1 MKVNLT
7 ITTNKSDAIFLL
19 PTVGLTNNY
28 KAFTLH
34 IAMWNYVLNIES
46 KY

>member
-1 MKVNLT
+1 MKVR
-7 ITTNKSDAIFLL
+7 ITTNKSDAIFLV

-34 IAMWNYVLNIES
+34 IAMWNFVLNIEVE
-46 KY
+46 Y

>member
-1 MKVNLT
+1 MKVR
-7 ITTNKSDAIFLL
+7 ITTNKSDAIFLM

-34 IAMWNYVLNIES
+34 IAMWNFVLNIEVE
-46 KY
+46 Y